1 MPDINRD
8 VSIEQVD
15 YTIDVNTIEYSIE
28 INPQNTYTIELNE
41 QGPQGA
47 MGPQGEPGETGE
59 TGNGISSIAQTGT
72 SGLVDEYTIYYTD
85 GDTYSFDVT
94 NGKDGA
100 DGKDGK
106 DGTDGQDGADGQA
119 ATIEVGTVST
129 GAAGT
134 SATVVNVGTSSEA
147 IFDFVIPQG
156 IQGVPGQDGSDG
168 QDGTNA
174 EIVGVTASV
183 DSTVGTPSVTV
194 TMGGTSQART
204 FDFAFSNLKGDKG
217 DTGSTG
223 ATGTSATISVG
234 SVSTGAAGTNA
245 SVVNSGTSSAAV
257 FDFTIPRGDKGDTG
271 ATGADGADGSSAY
284 VTVTKSGTTATIVC
298 TDKNGTTTAT
308 VSDGVGNVDSV
319 NGKTGTVVL
328 TATDVGALPS
338 TTTIG
343 AADTIITQNGSVVGT
358 INANATVGGT
368 IAVTDTLYT
377 LPTAT
382 TSTLGGV
389 KVGTNLT
396 VAADGTL
403 SLDYTPPTL
412 SAGTGIDSTALSNGT
427 IAVSTTIASKTDI
440 GNGTI
445 TFTQGGISK
454 GTITVNQTSDTTIA
468 LDAGGGGS
476 VDIDNLS
483 ITENLSNEIQTIGVI
498 DRNSGS
504 AIKTWT
510 GLSANAPA
518 IGSRDANTLY
528 NITDDVV
535 SLGNIITQLQSL
547 ADGQWIYSNL
557 TIANDANAPTSTF
570 DTYSLTSYLPNDGND
585 YEVLFSGYGITGT
598 GGGNYTAIALRTDF
612 INANCYLCGAQTSGS
627 YGDRFY
633 GSVILPV
640 STGRQVSL
648 DYYGGNTG
656 KYTLYARA
664 YRRIGANS

>member
-1 MPDINRD
+1 MPDIN
-8 VSIEQVD
+8 
-15 YTIDVNTIEYSIE
+15 IDNIEYSIE
-28 INPQNTYTIELNE
+28 INPLPEYIIELNK

-47 MGPQGEPGETGE
+47 TGPQGDPGE
-59 TGNGISSIAQTGT
+59 TGNGISSIVQTGT
-72 SGLVDEYTIYYTD
+72 SGLIDEYTIYYTD
-85 GDTYSFDVT
+85 GDTYNYYVT
-94 NGKDGA
+94 N
-100 DGKDGK
+100 
-106 DGTDGQDGADGQA
+106 GQDGADGEA

-134 SATVVNVGTSSEA
+134 DATVVNVGTSSEA

-156 IQGVPGQDGSDG
+156 IQGEPGQDGSDG

-183 DSTVGTPSVTV
+183 DSTVGTPGVTV

-217 DTGSTG
+217 DTGSVG
-223 ATGTSATISVG
+223 PEGTAATISVG
-234 SVSTGAAGTNA
+234 TVSTGAAGTNA

-257 FDFTIPRGDKGDTG
+257 LDFTIPRGDKGDTG
-271 ATGADGADGSSAY
+271 ATGADGSSAY

-308 VSDGVGNVDSV
+308 VSDGIGNVDSV
-319 NGKTGTVVL
+319 NGQTGTVVL

-368 IAVTDTLYT
+368 IAVTDTTY
-377 LPTAT
+377 
-382 TSTLGGV
+382 
-389 KVGTNLT
+389 N
-396 VAADGTL
+396 
-403 SLDYTPPTL
+403 
-412 SAGTGIDSTALSNGT
+412 AGNGIDSTALSNGT

-445 TFTQGGISK
+445 TFTQGGVAK

-483 ITENLSNEIQTIGVI
+483 ITENLSNEIQTVGVI
-498 DRNSGS
+498 DSNGGN

-510 GLSANAPA
+510 GTTAQLPVT
-518 IGSRDANTLY
+518 RDANTLY
-528 NITDDVV
+528 NITDDTTALAYDAYDKTQTYSKEEVQALLNDALYYKAGDTYVQTVGDAESSENVHPGFITSDASSLRFTIYLPKSCKNINNANISILSVTARGTSGYLNSASSLDLV
-535 SLGNIITQLQSL
+535 SLTTITTNVNGNRLNITCNKSS
-547 ADGQWIYSNL
+547 AFSNV
-557 TIANDANAPTSTF
+557 TNNTPVAIAIR
-570 DTYSLTSYLPNDGND
+570 
-585 YEVLFSGYGITGT
+585 GITVT
-598 GGGNYTAIALRTDF
+598 F
-612 INANCYLCGAQTSGS
+612 S
-627 YGDRFY
+627 
-633 GSVILPV
+633 
-640 STGRQVSL
+640 
-648 DYYGGNTG
+648 
-656 KYTLYARA
+656 
-664 YRRIGANS
+664 